1 MRSRLLTILA
11 ALPLSAA
18 LVALCVFAPASC
30 GGGRPRGPNV
40 VVLLADD
47 LGWADAGSGRAGA
60 PATPRIDA
68 LLAESARPRTYRTA
82 PCCTPARAGL
92 LTGVDPARLGLLR
105 NLNARDGGGLRADAT
120 TLAERFRA
128 AGWSTALVGKWH
140 LGMEREESRPR
151 AQGFERFR
159 GFLGGW
165 IEPATR
171 RRGAEPDWWRD
182 DAQVDQQGYAPR
194 MLLDEALRAVRER
207 DRSKPFFLWYASPL
221 PHTPLHAPPGAGL
234 AGSGAE
240 LNRSAMRAMVEEL
253 DAETGAMLDALRAE
267 GLEGDTIVVFASD
280 NGGDREYAADNG
292 ELREGKFTP
301 WEGGIR
307 SRFALRWPARVAA
320 GERAFDLSYLDLA
333 PSLCALAGIPVR
345 GAEFDGRDVS
355 RAFLLGELPPP
366 ALQRYA
372 CERGDER
379 RVAVVEDGRK
389 LVRTISRTGLRATML
404 VDLAADPE
412 ERAELYPADDPRTP
426 RWIEATSDLERW
438 Q

>member
-1 MRSRLLTILA
+1 MRIRPCTIPARFRLA
-11 ALPLSAA
+11 ALA
-18 LVALCVFAPASC
+18 LACCVFAHLSC
-30 GGGRPRGPNV
+30 GGGAPSGPNIV
-40 VVLLADD
+40 VVVADD
-47 LGWADAGSGRAGA
+47 LGWADAGSLREGA
-60 PATPRIDA
+60 PRTPRIDA

-105 NLNARDGGGLRADAT
+105 NLNARDGGGLRGAAT
-120 TLAERFRA
+120 TLAERFRD

-165 IEPATR
+165 IEPTTR

-182 DAQVDQQGYAPR
+182 DAQVEQAGYAPR
-194 MLLDEALRAVRER
+194 MLLEEALRVVRER

-221 PHTPLHAPPGAGL
+221 PHTPLHAPPGTEL
-234 AGSGAE
+234 AGGGAE
-240 LNRSAMRAMVEEL
+240 LNRSAVRAMVEEL
-253 DAETGAMLDALRAE
+253 DAETGALLDGLRAE
-267 GLEGDTIVVFASD
+267 GLEGDTIVVFLSD

-307 SRFALRWPARVAA
+307 SRFALRWPGRVAG
-320 GERAFDLSYLDLA
+320 GERQADLSYLDLA
-333 PSLCALAGIPVR
+333 PTLCSLAGIAAR
-345 GAEFDGRDVS
+345 GAEFDGRDASGV
-355 RAFLLGELPPP
+355 FLRDETLPAAP
-366 ALQRYA
+366 LRYA

-389 LVRTISRTGLRATML
+389 LVRIISRTGLRATML
-404 VDLAADPE
+404 VDIAADPG
-412 ERAELYPADDPRTP
+412 ERAELYPADDARTP